1 MQCAKQ
7 ELDEAVASKDFAK
20 AGKLQEEID
29 MLEKKVES
37 EKSQVGEAL
46 EVIGRKKQ
54 NSVISVDGGEKRL
67 SLV

>member
-20 AGKLQEEID
+20 AGKVHEEMD

-37 EKSQVGEAL
+37 ERRQVGRSRIL
-46 EVIGRKKQ
+46 
-54 NSVISVDGGEKRL
+54 
-67 SLV
+67 